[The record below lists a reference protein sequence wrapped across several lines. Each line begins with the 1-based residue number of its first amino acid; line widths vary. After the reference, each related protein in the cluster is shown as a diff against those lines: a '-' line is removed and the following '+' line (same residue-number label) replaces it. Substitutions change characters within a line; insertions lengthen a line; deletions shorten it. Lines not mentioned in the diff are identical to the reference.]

1 MLFNGTLALAGR
13 GQESTG
19 LVAGNAQQLDLSGK
33 LLGAY
38 VALAGS
44 RSNRLP

>member
-19 LVAGNAQQLDLSGK
+19 LVAGNARQLDLSGK
-33 LLGAY
+33 LLGG
-38 VALAGS
+38 LCS
-44 RSNRLP
+44 SCWIKEQ